1 MHHKEYGFRKLF
13 KNRDFLLLWLG
24 QIVSQM
30 GDRLSQMALIGLVYG
45 REGTSIQFAKILS
58 FTIIP
63 VFLVGPVA
71 GAFVDKW
78 DRRKTMYACDLI
90 RALLVLMIPLFL
102 FYKQTFIWIYLII
115 FVAFS
120 IGRFYVPAK
129 LAVIPELVNPKDLLI
144 ANSMINTTG
153 MIAAVLGFGIS
164 GVIVERLG
172 ARTGFYLDSLSFLIS
187 GICIFLISKKMKATA
202 DLKKVGQEIVKAIK
216 QSVFAEMK
224 DGILYF
230 LKNKT
235 IRLTAGVIF
244 LLWSALGAVYVVIIV
259 FVQQTL
265 HSATKDLGLMIMFL
279 GIGLFLGSLVYGRFG
294 EKISR
299 YKIIFICLILSGIMV
314 VGFTLGVQRYPYFAF
329 AALLALL
336 LGLCVS
342 PIMIASNTIIHN
354 ASANHMMGKIFSSLE
369 IVMHLAFLIFM
380 FVTSILADRIPP
392 ANILITVGVLI
403 SVLGTASMFVNPKK
417 WSE

>member
-1 MHHKEYGFRKLF
+1 MPHKEYGFRKLF
-13 KNRDFLLLWLG
+13 KNRDFLLLWMG
-24 QIVSQM
+24 QIISQL

-45 REGTSIQFAKILS
+45 RDGTSIQFAKILS

-63 VFLVGPVA
+63 VFLVGPLA

-115 FVAFS
+115 FFAFS
-120 IGRFYVPAK
+120 VGRFFVPAK
-129 LAVIPELVNPKDLLI
+129 LAIIPELVPPQDLLI

-172 ARTGFYLDSLSFLIS
+172 ARTGFYLDALSFLIS
-187 GICIFLISKKMKATA
+187 GTCIFLISKKMKATA
-202 DLKKVGQEIVKAIK
+202 DLMKVGREIVNVIK

-230 LKNKT
+230 LKNKA

-259 FVQQTL
+259 FVQKTL
-265 HSATKDLGLMIMFL
+265 HSATKDLGFMIMFL

-294 EKISR
+294 EKVSR

-314 VGFTLGVQRYPYFAF
+314 IGFTLGVQQYPYFAV
-329 AALLALL
+329 AVLLALL

-380 FVTSILADRIPP
+380 FISSILADRIPP
-392 ANILITVGVLI
+392 ASILVTVGVLI
-403 SVLGTASMFVNPKK
+403 SVLGAVGVFVNPKK

>member
-13 KNRDFLLLWLG
+13 KNRDFLLLWMG

-30 GDRLSQMALIGLVYG
+30 GDRLSQMALIGLVYS

-63 VFLVGPVA
+63 VFLIGPLA
-71 GAFVDKW
+71 GALVDKW
-78 DRRKTMYACDLI
+78 DRRKTMFICDFI
-90 RALLVLMIPLFL
+90 RALLVLTIPLFL
-102 FYKQTFIWIYLII
+102 FYKQTFVWTYHII
-115 FVAFS
+115 FVTFS
-120 IGRFYVPAK
+120 VGRFFVPAK
-129 LAVIPELVNPKDLLI
+129 LSIIPQIVGPKDLLI

-172 ARTGFYLDSLSFLIS
+172 ARTGFYLDALSFLIS
-187 GICIFLISKKMKATA
+187 GSCIFFISKKIKAVA
-202 DLKKVGQEIVKAIK
+202 DLMKVGQEIVNVIK
-216 QSVFAEMK
+216 QSVFSEMK
-224 DGILYF
+224 DGIVYF
-230 LKNKT
+230 IKNKV

-259 FVQQTL
+259 FVQKTL
-265 HSATKDLGLMIMFL
+265 HSATKDLGLLIMFL

-294 EKISR
+294 ARVSR
-299 YKIIFICLILSGIMV
+299 YRIIFICLILSGIMLI
-314 VGFTLGVQRYPYFAF
+314 GFTFCVQRYPYFAL

-336 LGLCVS
+336 LGLCIS

-354 ASANHMMGKIFSSLE
+354 SSANHMMGKIFSSLE
-369 IVMHLAFLIFM
+369 IVMHFAFIVFM
-380 FVTSILADRIPP
+380 FISSILADRMPP
-392 ANILITVGVLI
+392 ANILITVGIMISLI
-403 SVLGTASMFVNPKK
+403 GACSVAVNPKK
-417 WSE
+417 WSQ